1 MLMIWIAGVL
11 ALALGWWAF
20 RRSSS
25 APATSRPAMPAA
37 AAFTGTPSGA
47 AAGVPTYA
55 APAPIP
61 ATNEPLPAELASL
74 RWLREDDLDAT
85 HREALT
91 AAIQGIPRPPAS
103 LQQLLSPEFVAKAG
117 SAELSDLVMGEP
129 LIAAKVLGTV
139 NAPFY
144 GLHKPVTGIGQAVTF
159 LGMNTVRSICMQ
171 YMLAEAF
178 KPGLASSQ
186 KVFDSIW
193 KASAIGSEICV
204 RLGKSLNLPD
214 QGALATR
221 VVLGFVGPLATASLL
236 PPHALNE
243 WLPLGRLARTERE
256 QQLVDLSAT
265 EIGGLLMKSWAL
277 PQSLVDDVCDAGR
290 LLVTPVAQADFAR
303 APRLALAYLCA
314 HLGEQLALGHMTTLE
329 GFDPWQDTGADC
341 FHLRTYLSHPA
352 LAQLGGAL
360 QAPDLLAA
368 VQQMLANQPTA

>member
-1 MLMIWIAGVL
+1 MFWIAGVL

-20 RRSSS
+20 RRSSG
-25 APATSRPAMPAA
+25 PATPRPATRTA
-37 AAFTGTPSGA
+37 AAFTASPHGATTPL
-47 AAGVPTYA
+47 PQKA
-55 APAPIP
+55 APVMAPV
-61 ATNEPLPAELASL
+61 AEEPTPTELVGL
-74 RWLREDDLDAT
+74 HWLRESDLDAT

-103 LQQLLSPEFVAKAG
+103 LQQLLSPEFVARA
-117 SAELSDLVMGEP
+117 SSTELSELVMAEP
-129 LIAAKVLGTV
+129 LIAAKVVATV

-186 KVFDSIW
+186 KVFDTIW

-214 QGALATR
+214 QGALSTR

-243 WLPLGRLARTERE
+243 WLSLGRLPRTQRE
-256 QQLVDLSAT
+256 QQLVNLSAT

-290 LLVTPVAQADFAR
+290 LLVTPAVQADFAR

-329 GFDPWQDTGADC
+329 GYDPWQDTGADC
-341 FHLRTYLSHPA
+341 FHLRAHLSHPA

-360 QAPDLLAA
+360 QAPELHEA
-368 VQQMLANQPTA
+368 VQQMLGTQPATA